1 MSQIEELKKPIIK
14 NRTGI
19 GQAFDE
25 LVKKF
30 PTLAWEQEQ
39 KKRRAKIKF

>member
-1 MSQIEELKKPIIK
+1 MEIKTPIIK
-14 NRTGI
+14 HRTGV

-30 PTLAWEQEQ
+30 PILAWEQEQ